1 MHGEE
6 NMGCKLSLL
15 AGLAVASMA
24 AAIGIVAAQP
34 AAAPG
39 VCGEY
44 MYWHDGEC
52 SDARDKKSGKTW
64 TEEILAKHWKP

>member
-1 MHGEE
+1 MSS
-6 NMGCKLSLL
+6 KLSLFALL
-15 AGLAVASMA
+15 ALASMA

-44 MYWHDGEC
+44 MYWHDGDC
-52 SDARDKKSGKTW
+52 FDARDKKSGKTW